1 MSALPPKADIG
12 TQSRNVRFVPK
23 ADICSAANNRWSR
36 TDADGFSPR
45 VRKGA
50 ERFWH
55 AVITA
60 GRPRDLLFSVER
72 IGGNL
77 DNRDRPQ
84 RRISLDPMH
93 WSGLTTR
100 VMPQGITSVDSFEI
114 DLP

>member
-1 MSALPPKADIG
+1 MQ
-12 TQSRNVRFVPK
+12 QST
-23 ADICSAANNRWSR
+23 SAAI
-36 TDADGFSPR
+36 AGIGEFSPA
-45 VRKGA
+45 VGGTK
-50 ERFWH
+50 RFRH
-55 AVITA
+55 VVITA